1 MKNKKLV
8 FDLDYTLYSP
18 LIYPEKK
25 YMTNT
30 AKFYVDLK
38 SDIKLGQLL
47 KKSENYIFTNAN
59 EEHMD
64 LCLKKM
70 RIKTMFK
77 NTAFNDLYKGSYK
90 PNKDVY
96 ELVIKR
102 FKFNENDTIYFFEDL
117 KENLK
122 TAKKYFNWNTV
133 YLDHKNT
140 MKKKPSYIDYKFT
153 NIYDAIEFIQK
164 L

>member
-47 KKSENYIFTNAN
+47 KKSENYIFLHA
-59 EEHMD
+59 
-64 LCLKKM
+64 LIKK
-70 RIKTMFK
+70 
-77 NTAFNDLYKGSYK
+77 
-90 PNKDVY
+90 
-96 ELVIKR
+96 
-102 FKFNENDTIYFFEDL
+102 
-117 KENLK
+117 
-122 TAKKYFNWNTV
+122 
-133 YLDHKNT
+133 
-140 MKKKPSYIDYKFT
+140 
-153 NIYDAIEFIQK
+153 Q
-164 L
+164 

>member
-1 MKNKKLV
+1 MNFPILLPNI
-8 FDLDYTLYSP
+8 FNHPFTY
-18 LIYPEKK
+18 
-25 YMTNT
+25 
-30 AKFYVDLK
+30 K
-38 SDIKLGQLL
+38 SDIKLSQLL

-77 NTAFNDLYKGSYK
+77 NAAFNDLYKGSYK

-102 FKFNENDTIYFFEDL
+102 FKFNEDDTIYFFEDL

-122 TAKKYFNWNTV
+122 TAKNFNWNTV
-133 YLDHKNT
+133 YLDHNDT
-140 MKKKPSYIDYKFT
+140 MKKNPQYIDYKFM
-153 NIYDAIEFIQK
+153 
-164 L
+164 

>member
-18 LIYPEKK
+18 VLYPEEN
-25 YMTNT
+25 YVSNRS
-30 AKFYVDLK
+30 KFYVDLK
-38 SDIKLGQLL
+38 SDIKLSQLL

-64 LCLKKM
+64 VCLKKM

-77 NTAFNDLYKGSYK
+77 NTAFNDLYNGSYK

-96 ELVIKR
+96 ELVIKK
-102 FKFNENDTIYFFEDL
+102 FKFKEDDTIYFFEDL

-122 TAKKYFNWNTV
+122 TAKDFNWNTV
-133 YLDHKNT
+133 YLDHNDT
-140 MKKKPSYIDYKFT
+140 MKKKPKYIDYKFT
-153 NIYDAIEFIQK
+153 NIYDAVEFIQK